1 LLLIALLRYRAV
13 TGPVP
18 RTRALPLLAGLALG
32 ALLAA
37 LGVTAVVPDA
47 WSVALVGDAVP
58 APATATSAP
67 APPTTGTRLPVAAPT
82 TITSTTT
89 TPPTTTAAP
98 TTTTAA
104 RPTPTTIRPAP
115 TTAPRPVAAGPV
127 AEVVALTNRARAEA
141 GCAALTPDARIAR
154 AAQAHSDDMAARDY
168 FEHDSPDGRSFADRI
183 AAAGYPSPGAENIA
197 MGQRTAQA
205 VLQAWLDSPGHR
217 RNIEDCA
224 LTTIGVGLATD
235 GYYWT
240 QDFGR

>member
-1 LLLIALLRYRAV
+1 V

-37 LGVTAVVPDA
+37 LGVTALAPDA
-47 WSVALVGDAVP
+47 WSVALAGDA
-58 APATATSAP
+58 SAEP
-67 APPTTGTRLPVAAPT
+67 TTPGGPGPPTTGARLPVAAP
-82 TITSTTT
+82 
-89 TPPTTTAAP
+89 PPTTTTAPTSVPPSTTTPAP
-98 TTTTAA
+98 TTTTTP
-104 RPTPTTIRPAP
+104 RPTSTTTRPAP

-127 AEVVALTNRARAEA
+127 AEVVALTNRARAAA
-141 GCAALTPDARIAR
+141 GCGDLTTDARITR

-168 FEHDSPDGRSFADRI
+168 FDHDSPDGRGFADRI
-183 AAAGYPSPGAENIA
+183 TAAGYPSPGGENIA
-197 MGQRTAQA
+197 MGQRTAA
-205 VLQAWLDSPGHR
+205 GVVEAWLNSPGHR
-217 RNIEDCA
+217 RNIEDCS

>member
-1 LLLIALLRYRAV
+1 M

-37 LGVTAVVPDA
+37 LGVTALVPDA
-47 WSVALVGDAVP
+47 WSVALAGAASP
-58 APATATSAP
+58 EPTTTATAGP
-67 APPTTGTRLPVAAPT
+67 APPATTTRLPVAAPA
-82 TITSTTT
+82 STTT
-89 TPPTTTAAP
+89 TAPPTTTPAP
-98 TTTTAA
+98 TTTTTP
-104 RPTPTTIRPAP
+104 RPTPSTTRPAP

-127 AEVVALTNRARAEA
+127 AEVVALTNRARAAA
-141 GCAALTPDARIAR
+141 GCGALTTDARITR
-154 AAQAHSDDMAARDY
+154 AAQGHSDDMAVRDY
-168 FEHDSPDGRSFADRI
+168 FDHDSLDGRGFADRI

-197 MGQRTAQA
+197 RGQRTPAA
-205 VLQAWLDSPGHR
+205 VVEAWLNSPGHR
-217 RNIEDCA
+217 RNIEDCS

>member
-1 LLLIALLRYRAV
+1 M

-47 WSVALVGDAVP
+47 WSVALAGNAAVDG
-58 APATATSAP
+58 TAGGTAGSSP
-67 APPTTGTRLPVAAPT
+67 PPTTRQLPPPTTTLPVAAPAA
-82 TITSTTT
+82 
-89 TPPTTTAAP
+89 TTTAAP
-98 TTTTAA
+98 PPTTT
-104 RPTPTTIRPAP
+104 PAP
-115 TTAPRPVAAGPV
+115 TTRSSPPPTTTRRAPATTPRPAADGPLGQ
-127 AEVVALTNRARAEA
+127 VVTLTNRARAAA
-141 GCAALTPDARIAR
+141 GCGPLTSDARIAR
-154 AAQAHSDDMAARDY
+154 AAQAHSDDMAAQGY
-168 FEHDSPDGRSFADRI
+168 FAHDSLDGRDFADRI

-197 MGQRTAQA
+197 RGQRTPAA
-205 VLQAWLDSPGHR
+205 VVEAWLNSPGHR
-217 RNIEDCA
+217 RNIEDCS

>member
-1 LLLIALLRYRAV
+1 M

-47 WSVALVGDAVP
+47 WSVALAGDVSPDPGP
-58 APATATSAP
+58 APATATLTPAAGP
-67 APPTTGTRLPVAAPT
+67 APPAGTPFAAPAATT
-82 TITSTTT
+82 TIPPPTTAVPAATRTTATT
-89 TPPTTTAAP
+89 TPP
-98 TTTTAA
+98 
-104 RPTPTTIRPAP
+104 RPTPTITRPAP
-115 TTAPRPVAAGPV
+115 TTAPHPVAAGPV

-141 GCAALTPDARIAR
+141 GCAALTTDARITR

-168 FEHDSPDGRSFADRI
+168 FEHDSPEGRSFADRV
-183 AAAGYPSPGAENIA
+183 AAAGYPAPGAENIA

-205 VLQAWLDSPGHR
+205 VVQAWLDSPGHR
-217 RNIEDCA
+217 RNIEDCS
-224 LTTIGVGLATD
+224 LTTIGVGLSTD